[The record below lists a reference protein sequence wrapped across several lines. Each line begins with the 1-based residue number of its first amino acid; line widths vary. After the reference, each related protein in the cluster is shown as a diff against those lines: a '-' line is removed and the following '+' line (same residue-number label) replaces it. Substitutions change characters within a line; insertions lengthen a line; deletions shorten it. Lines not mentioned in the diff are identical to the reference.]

1 MIVED
6 ITADTDLRTSIA
18 FSGRIDLIPDDLA
31 QQVQAVLREA
41 VSNAVRHAHATS
53 LAVTMAVGADVV
65 VEVTDNGDDVPDTVA
80 PSGPHNLANRAA
92 AARGACT
99 IDRPPGGG
107 TRLVWAA
114 PLQ

>member
-18 FSGRIDLIPDDLA
+18 FSGRIDLIPHDLA

-41 VSNAVRHAHATS
+41 VGNAVRHAHASS
-53 LAVTMAVGADVV
+53 LAVTVSVGADVV
-65 VEVTDNGDDVPDTVA
+65 VEVTDNGDRCPGHRRPQRPA
-80 PSGPHNLANRAA
+80 QPGQPRG
-92 AARGACT
+92 RRPGACT